1 MRKRVLKI
9 ASVVLVMSALA
20 GIIARVNSVSL
31 ALALGGYKGNAVV
44 IEEGISHD
52 PDPVR
57 WRVFLAEKEGVRRI
71 AIIEQG
77 FLGFWGLPKAADSLN
92 GEYEGLE
99 YIGVYSMPAYG
110 FQYGY
115 DPFDMSDTMTH
126 TENLKFAPVHI
137 GRSDWFYHGTNA
149 EYTVTV
155 PEDALPVDSTIQI
168 YQEGPEY
175 VLHLC
180 QYCKGDGSFDGGFE
194 DIYRALLE
202 SGCIKTK

>member
-126 TENLKFAPVHI
+126 TENWKFAPV
-137 GRSDWFYHGTNA
+137 
-149 EYTVTV
+149 
-155 PEDALPVDSTIQI
+155 QI